1 MRTTGEAPMRAAL
14 LAGSAAAVT
23 AALVS
28 LPLRSP
34 NDALLNT
41 GSVVAGVLV
50 LSLASGLWWRM
61 AAVRADA
68 RRWFAGGLAVGFL
81 VWTAVALALETQ
93 MDRMASFTVPLAAI
107 AFGALA
113 ALTPYLSRLPAARRW
128 VVVGAASRIGRRP
141 RRGPRE
147 QGRRRKRALGAAAE
161 GRRWHRPGPLAEQE
175 TEGAYP
181 CRTRF
186 RE

>member
-1 MRTTGEAPMRAAL
+1 MRAAL
-14 LAGSAAAVT
+14 LAGSAAAVA

-113 ALTPYLSRLPAARRW
+113 ALTPYLSRLPVARRG
-128 VVVGAASRIGRRP
+128 VVVGAAIVL
-141 RRGPRE
+141 
-147 QGRRRKRALGAAAE
+147 AAVLGAGLANRGDAE
-161 GRRWHRPGPLAEQE
+161 SGRLELPPRAGVGIVQVL
-175 TEGAYP
+175 
-181 CRTRF
+181 
-186 RE
+186 